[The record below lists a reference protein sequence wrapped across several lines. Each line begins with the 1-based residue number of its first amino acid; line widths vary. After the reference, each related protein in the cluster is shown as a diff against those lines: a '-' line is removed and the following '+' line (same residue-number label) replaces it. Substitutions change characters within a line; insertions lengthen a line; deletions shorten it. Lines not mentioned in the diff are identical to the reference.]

1 MLTDVVFQKTT
12 KSFTGLGS
20 AKKSFVT
27 TLVFEHFHL
36 DMCTY
41 GGKNAKP
48 VTDVYWKEGCKV
60 PDILVSE
67 LLALIEKGIM
77 SANNEDNK
85 SLIFE
90 ATLNISNV
98 QKGTTIDDLKKYLSN
113 FKNEMYAEKGKT

>member
-1 MLTDVVFQKTT
+1 MASAFGTGKEFTQGEINYEYYPEDLLEFAKEHPKFTKKVESMLTDVVLTKTA

-41 GGKNAKP
+41 GGKNAKT

-77 SANNEDNK
+77 SASNED
-85 SLIFE
+85 
-90 ATLNISNV
+90 
-98 QKGTTIDDLKKYLSN
+98 
-113 FKNEMYAEKGKT
+113 